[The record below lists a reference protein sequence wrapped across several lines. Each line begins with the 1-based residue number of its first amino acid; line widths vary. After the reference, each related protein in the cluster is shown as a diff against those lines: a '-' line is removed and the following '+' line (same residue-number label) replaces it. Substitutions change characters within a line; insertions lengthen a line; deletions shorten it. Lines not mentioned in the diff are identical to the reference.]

1 MAAQAFNLSTLEAKG
16 RWSSGSSRPEWSA
29 LCISGQPESYTIETL
44 SQKKVYGGWKA
55 GHDGTDLSRG
65 RQSSECEASGRY
77 TVSFRP
83 ARNKQ

>member
-1 MAAQAFNLSTLEAKG
+1 MVFWEFKA
-16 RWSSGSSRPEWSA
+16 RMV
-29 LCISGQPESYTIETL
+29 CIVHFRTARELHNRDTVS
-44 SQKKVYGGWKA
+44 KKVYGGWKA